1 MTEHYEFNIQ
11 IVVKLIT
18 LTGLNCYTNDEKVK
32 ANCPVQAV
40 TFKVLSTN
48 ANLTKTI
55 NMFNTIHMNLN
66 NI

>member
-1 MTEHYEFNIQ
+1 MTEHYELNIQ

-18 LTGLNCYTNDEKVK
+18 LTELNCYTNDEKVK
-32 ANCPVQAV
+32 ANSLVQAV